1 MPEASLGV
9 NKDFRRK
16 GHMEGPGAEHL
27 NWEASFCR
35 VSVSPQEIQG
45 MTRAG
50 GP

>member
-9 NKDFRRK
+9 NQDFRRK

-27 NWEASFCR
+27 NWEASFGR